1 VNRNT
6 TVLVIVIFLV
16 AGMLLAGHF
25 ISKRRPAAAPA
36 GAALTSADPSG
47 RLAPDFELKSI
58 DGKSYKLADLRGKA
72 VLLNFW
78 ATWCPPCKIEIPW
91 FIELQ
96 KQYAGQGLIIVGVA
110 MDDDSNKQ
118 KVVSDFANEM
128 KIDYP
133 ILLGTDQVADQY
145 GGVDA
150 LPTTFFIGRDGKI
163 VRRVMGLAGHSE
175 FEDDIQAALKEGQIA
190 QTQTV
195 PMEIAQSK

>member
-6 TVLVIVIFLV
+6 TVLVVVIFVV
-16 AGMLLAGHF
+16 ASMLLAGHF
-25 ISKRRPAAAPA
+25 ISQRRAAAPA
-36 GAALTSADPSG
+36 GAALTSADPAG
-47 RLAPDFELKSI
+47 RAAPDFELKSI

-96 KQYAGQGLIIVGVA
+96 KQYANQGLIVVGVA
-110 MDDDSNKQ
+110 MDDDTNKQ
-118 KVVSDFANEM
+118 KVVSDFANQM

-175 FEDDIQAALKEGQIA
+175 FEEAIQAALKEGQIA
-190 QTQTV
+190 QTETI
-195 PMEIAQSK
+195 PMETAHAK

>member
-1 VNRNT
+1 MNRNT
-6 TVLVIVIFLV
+6 TVLVVVIFVV
-16 AGMLLAGHF
+16 ASMLLAGHF
-25 ISKRRPAAAPA
+25 ISQRHAAAPA
-36 GAALTSADPSG
+36 GAALTSADPAG
-47 RLAPDFELKSI
+47 KVAPDFELKAI

-96 KQYAGQGLIIVGVA
+96 RQYADQGLIVVGVA
-110 MDDDSNKQ
+110 MDDDTNKQ
-118 KVVSDFANEM
+118 KVVSDFASQM

-175 FEDDIQAALKEGQIA
+175 FEEAIQAALKEGQVA
-190 QTQTV
+190 QTETV
-195 PMEIAQSK
+195 PMETAQAK

>member
-1 VNRNT
+1 MNRNT
-6 TVLVIVIFLV
+6 TVLVVVIFVV
-16 AGMLLAGHF
+16 ASMLLAGHF
-25 ISKRRPAAAPA
+25 ISQRHAAAPL
-36 GAALTSADPSG
+36 GAALTSADPAG
-47 RLAPDFELKSI
+47 RAAPDFELKSI

-96 KQYAGQGLIIVGVA
+96 KQYANQGLIVVGVA
-110 MDDDSNKQ
+110 MDDDTNKQ
-118 KVVSDFANEM
+118 KVVKDFADQM

-175 FEDDIQAALKEGQIA
+175 FEEAIQAALKEGQVA
-190 QTQTV
+190 QTETV
-195 PMEIAQSK
+195 PMETAQAK

>member
-6 TVLVIVIFLV
+6 TVLIVVIFVV
-16 AGMLLAGHF
+16 ASMLLAGHF
-25 ISKRRPAAAPA
+25 ISKRASTAPA
-36 GAALTSADPSG
+36 GAALTAADPAG
-47 RLAPDFELKSI
+47 KPAPNFELKSL

-96 KQYAGQGLIIVGVA
+96 KQYANQGLVVVGVA
-110 MDDDSNKQ
+110 MDDDTNKQ
-118 KVVSDFANEM
+118 KVVSDFVNQM

-175 FEDDIQAALKEGQIA
+175 FEDAIQAALREGQSA
-190 QTQTV
+190 QVQHV
-195 PMEIAQSK
+195 PQETAQAK

>member
-6 TVLVIVIFLV
+6 TVLIVVIFVV
-16 AGMLLAGHF
+16 ASMLLAGHF
-25 ISKRRPAAAPA
+25 ISKRASAAPG
-36 GAALTSADPSG
+36 GAALTAADPAG
-47 RLAPDFELKSI
+47 KPAPDFELKSI

-96 KQYAGQGLIIVGVA
+96 KQYADQGLVVVGVA
-110 MDDDSNKQ
+110 MDDDTNKQ
-118 KVVSDFANEM
+118 KVVSDFVSQM

-175 FEDDIQAALKEGQIA
+175 FEDAIHAALREGSSA
-190 QTQTV
+190 QVQHV
-195 PMEIAQSK
+195 PEETAQAK

>member
-1 VNRNT
+1 MNRNT
-6 TVLVIVIFLV
+6 TVLIVVIFVV
-16 AGMLLAGHF
+16 ASMLLAGHF
-25 ISKRRPAAAPA
+25 ISKRASAAPA
-36 GAALTSADPSG
+36 GAALTAADPAG
-47 RLAPDFELKSI
+47 KTAPEFELKSI

-96 KQYAGQGLIIVGVA
+96 KQYADQGLVVVGVA
-110 MDDDSNKQ
+110 MDDDTNKQ

-133 ILLGTDQVADQY
+133 ILLGNDQVADQY

-175 FEDDIQAALKEGQIA
+175 FEDAIQAALREGQAA
-190 QTQTV
+190 QVQHV
-195 PMEIAQSK
+195 PQETAQAK

>member
-1 VNRNT
+1 MNRNT
-6 TVLVIVIFLV
+6 TILVVVIFVV
-16 AGMLLAGHF
+16 ASMLIAGHF
-25 ISKRRPAAAPA
+25 ISQRRAAAPA
-36 GAALTSADPSG
+36 GAALTAADPAG
-47 RLAPDFELKSI
+47 RVAPDFELKSI

-96 KQYAGQGLIIVGVA
+96 RQYADQGLVVVGVA
-110 MDDDSNKQ
+110 MDDDTNKQ
-118 KVVSDFANEM
+118 KVVSEFASQM

-175 FEDDIQAALKEGQIA
+175 FEEAIQAALKEGQVA
-190 QTQTV
+190 QTETV
-195 PMEIAQSK
+195 PMETAQAK

>member
-1 VNRNT
+1 MNRNT
-6 TVLVIVIFLV
+6 TVLVVVIFVV
-16 AGMLLAGHF
+16 ASMLLAGHF
-25 ISKRRPAAAPA
+25 ISQRHAAAPL
-36 GAALTSADPSG
+36 GAALTSADPAG
-47 RLAPDFELKSI
+47 RAAPDFELKSI

-96 KQYAGQGLIIVGVA
+96 KQYANQGLIVVGVA
-110 MDDDSNKQ
+110 MDDDTNKQ
-118 KVVSDFANEM
+118 KVVKDFADQM

-175 FEDDIQAALKEGQIA
+175 FEEAIQAALKEGQIA
-190 QTQTV
+190 QTETV
-195 PMEIAQSK
+195 PMETAQAK

>member
-6 TVLVIVIFLV
+6 TILVVVIFVV
-16 AGMLLAGHF
+16 ASMLLAGHF
-25 ISKRRPAAAPA
+25 ISKRASAAPA
-36 GAALTSADPSG
+36 GAALTSADPAG
-47 RLAPDFELKSI
+47 RAAPDFELKSI

-96 KQYAGQGLIIVGVA
+96 KQYANQGLVVVGVA
-110 MDDDSNKQ
+110 MDDDTNKQ
-118 KVVSDFANEM
+118 KVVADFANQM

-175 FEDDIQAALKEGQIA
+175 FEEAIQAALKEGQIA

-195 PMEIAQSK
+195 SMETAQTK

>member
-1 VNRNT
+1 MNRNT
-6 TVLVIVIFLV
+6 SVLLIVTFVVI
-16 AGMLLAGHF
+16 GMLLAGHF
-25 ISKRRPAAAPA
+25 ISRRATAAPGA
-36 GAALTSADPSG
+36 PGVLGAANPAG
-47 RLAPDFELKSI
+47 KIAPDFELKSI

-91 FIELQ
+91 FIDLQ
-96 KQYAGQGLIIVGVA
+96 KQYADQGLVIVGVA
-110 MDDDSNKQ
+110 MDDDTDKE
-118 KVVSDFANEM
+118 KVVSDFAREM

-133 ILLGTDQVADQY
+133 ILLGTDQVADLY

-175 FEDDIQAALKEGQIA
+175 FEDAIRAALREGQN
-190 QTQTV
+190 TQAYTAPV
-195 PMEIAQSK
+195 ESTQGR

>member
-1 VNRNT
+1 
-6 TVLVIVIFLV
+6 
-16 AGMLLAGHF
+16 MLLAGHF
-25 ISKRRPAAAPA
+25 ISKRASAAPA
-36 GAALTSADPSG
+36 GAALTSADPAG
-47 RLAPDFELKSI
+47 RTAPDFELKSI

-96 KQYAGQGLIIVGVA
+96 KQYASQGLIVVGVA
-110 MDDDSNKQ
+110 MDDDTNKQ
-118 KVVSDFANEM
+118 KVVKDFADQM

-150 LPTTFFIGRDGKI
+150 LPTTFFISRDGKI

-175 FEDDIQAALKEGQIA
+175 FEEAIQAALKEGQIA
-190 QTQTV
+190 QTKNV
-195 PMEIAQSK
+195 PMETTQTK

>member
-1 VNRNT
+1 MNRRGT
-6 TVLVIVIFLV
+6 LV
-16 AGMLLAGHF
+16 AGVAIAAAAVGAGVAWQRRAAPGEDVERDLWRARF
-25 ISKRRPAAAPA
+25 DRPA
-36 GAALTSADPSG
+36 GG
-47 RLAPDFELKSI
+47 QLAFET
-58 DGKSYKLADLRGKA
+58 LRGRPL
-72 VLLNFW
+72 LLNFW

-96 KQYAGQGLIIVGVA
+96 RQYADQGLVVVGVA
-110 MDDDSNKQ
+110 MDDDTNKQ
-118 KVVSDFANEM
+118 KVVSEFASQM

-175 FEDDIQAALKEGQIA
+175 FEEAIQAALKEGQIA
-190 QTQTV
+190 QTETV
-195 PMEIAQSK
+195 PMETAQAK

>member
-1 VNRNT
+1 MNRNT
-6 TVLVIVIFLV
+6 TVLVVVIFVV
-16 AGMLLAGHF
+16 ASMLLAGHF
-25 ISKRRPAAAPA
+25 ISQRHAAAPA
-36 GAALTSADPSG
+36 GAALTAADPAG
-47 RLAPDFELKSI
+47 RVAPDFELKSI

-96 KQYAGQGLIIVGVA
+96 RQYADQGLVVVGVA
-110 MDDDSNKQ
+110 MDDDTNKQ
-118 KVVSDFANEM
+118 KVVSEFASQM

-150 LPTTFFIGRDGKI
+150 LPTTFFIGRDGRI

-175 FEDDIQAALKEGQIA
+175 FEEAIQAALKEGQVA
-190 QTQTV
+190 QTETV
-195 PMEIAQSK
+195 PMETAQAK

>member
-1 VNRNT
+1 MNRNT
-6 TVLVIVIFLV
+6 TVLIVVIFVV
-16 AGMLLAGHF
+16 AGMLLSGHF
-25 ISKRRPAAAPA
+25 LAKRNSTASASTALTAADPA
-36 GAALTSADPSG
+36 GK
-47 RLAPDFELKSI
+47 LAPDFELKSI

-96 KQYAGQGLIIVGVA
+96 KQYADKGLVVVGVA
-110 MDDDSNKQ
+110 MDDDTNKQ
-118 KVVSDFANEM
+118 KVVSEFANEM

-175 FEDDIQAALKEGQIA
+175 FEDAIHAALKEGQTA
-190 QTQTV
+190 QTQTATV
-195 PMEIAQSK
+195 ETAQAQ

>member
-6 TVLVIVIFLV
+6 TVLIVVIFVV
-16 AGMLLAGHF
+16 ASMLLAGHF
-25 ISKRRPAAAPA
+25 ISKRASSASAGPALTAADPA
-36 GAALTSADPSG
+36 GKP
-47 RLAPDFELKSI
+47 APDFELKSI

-96 KQYAGQGLIIVGVA
+96 KQYADQGLVVVGVA
-110 MDDDSNKQ
+110 MDDDTNKQ
-118 KVVSDFANEM
+118 KVVSDFVNQM

-175 FEDDIQAALKEGQIA
+175 FEDAIQAALREGQTA
-190 QTQTV
+190 QVQHVLEET
-195 PMEIAQSK
+195 AQAR

>member
-1 VNRNT
+1 
-6 TVLVIVIFLV
+6 
-16 AGMLLAGHF
+16 MLLAGHF
-25 ISKRRPAAAPA
+25 ISRRASTAPS
-36 GAALTSADPSG
+36 GAALTAADPAG
-47 RLAPDFELKSI
+47 KPAPDFELKSI

-96 KQYAGQGLIIVGVA
+96 KQYADQGLVVVGVA
-110 MDDDSNKQ
+110 MDDDTNKV
-118 KVVSDFANEM
+118 KVVSDFVNQM

-133 ILLGTDQVADQY
+133 ILLGDDQVADQY

-163 VRRVMGLAGHSE
+163 VRRVMGLVGHSE
-175 FEDDIQAALKEGQIA
+175 FEDAIHAALREGQAAQVQHVPQETA
-190 QTQTV
+190 Q
-195 PMEIAQSK
+195 AK

>member
-6 TVLVIVIFLV
+6 TVLVIVIFVV
-16 AGMLLAGHF
+16 ASMLLAGHF
-25 ISKRRPAAAPA
+25 ISQRRAAAPP
-36 GAALTSADPSG
+36 GAALTSADPAG
-47 RLAPDFELKSI
+47 RVAPDFELKSI

-96 KQYAGQGLIIVGVA
+96 KQYANQGLVVVGVA
-110 MDDDSNKQ
+110 MDDDTNKQ
-118 KVVSDFANEM
+118 KVVSEFASQM

-175 FEDDIQAALKEGQIA
+175 FEEAIQAALKEGQMA
-190 QTQTV
+190 QTKTV
-195 PMEIAQSK
+195 PVETAQAK

>member
-1 VNRNT
+1 MNRNT
-6 TVLVIVIFLV
+6 TVLFVVILIV

-25 ISKRRPAAAPA
+25 ISQRRSAAPV
-36 GAALTSADPSG
+36 GAALSAADPAG
-47 RLAPDFELKSI
+47 RPAPDFELKSL

-96 KQYAGQGLIIVGVA
+96 KQYANQGLVVVGVA
-110 MDDDSNKQ
+110 MDDDTNKQ
-118 KVVSDFANEM
+118 KVVGDFVSQM

-175 FEDDIQAALKEGQIA
+175 FEEAIQAALKEGQVA
-190 QTQTV
+190 QMQNV
-195 PMEIAQSK
+195 RMETAQAK

>member
-6 TVLVIVIFLV
+6 TVLVVVIFVV
-16 AGMLLAGHF
+16 ASMLLAGHF
-25 ISKRRPAAAPA
+25 ISQRRAAAPA
-36 GAALTSADPSG
+36 GAALTSADPAG
-47 RLAPDFELKSI
+47 RAAPDFELKSI

-96 KQYAGQGLIIVGVA
+96 KQYANQGLVVVGVA
-110 MDDDSNKQ
+110 MDDDTNRQ
-118 KVVSDFANEM
+118 KVVSEFASQM

-175 FEDDIQAALKEGQIA
+175 FEEAIQAALKEGQIA
-190 QTQTV
+190 QTETV
-195 PMEIAQSK
+195 PMETAQAK

>member
-6 TVLVIVIFLV
+6 TVLVVVIFVV
-16 AGMLLAGHF
+16 ASMLLAGHF
-25 ISKRRPAAAPA
+25 ISQRRAAAPP
-36 GAALTSADPSG
+36 GAALTSADPAG
-47 RLAPDFELKSI
+47 RAAPDFELKSI

-96 KQYAGQGLIIVGVA
+96 KQYANQGLIVVGVA
-110 MDDDSNKQ
+110 MDDDTNKQ
-118 KVVSDFANEM
+118 KVVSDFANQM

-150 LPTTFFIGRDGKI
+150 LPTTFFISRDGKI

-175 FEDDIQAALKEGQIA
+175 FEEAIQAALKEGQIA
-190 QTQTV
+190 QTKNV
-195 PMEIAQSK
+195 PMETTQTK

>member
-1 VNRNT
+1 MNRNT
-6 TVLVIVIFLV
+6 TVLIVVIFVV
-16 AGMLLAGHF
+16 ASMLLAGHF
-25 ISKRRPAAAPA
+25 ISKRASAAPA
-36 GAALTSADPSG
+36 GAALTAADPVG
-47 RLAPDFELKSI
+47 KPAPEFELKSI

-96 KQYAGQGLIIVGVA
+96 KQYADQGLVVVGVA
-110 MDDDSNKQ
+110 MDDDTNKQ

-133 ILLGTDQVADQY
+133 ILLGNDQVADQY

-175 FEDDIQAALKEGQIA
+175 FEDAIQAALREGQAA
-190 QTQTV
+190 QVQHV
-195 PMEIAQSK
+195 PQETAQAK